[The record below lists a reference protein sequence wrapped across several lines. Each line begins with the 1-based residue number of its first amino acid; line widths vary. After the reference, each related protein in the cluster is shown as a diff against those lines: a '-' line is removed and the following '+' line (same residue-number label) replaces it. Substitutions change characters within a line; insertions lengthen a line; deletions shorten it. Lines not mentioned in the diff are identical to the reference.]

1 MTMIVEHGATVIP
14 FSDALPRAPKRPAR
28 LMTHDGEGAQERSA
42 PDNVIVLAQF
52 ARQGRRSHRRF
63 RPGTPPDGEAA

>member
-1 MTMIVEHGATVIP
+1 
-14 FSDALPRAPKRPAR
+14 
-28 LMTHDGEGAQERSA
+28 MTHDGEGAQERSA